1 MTAFGAMLISRFP
14 TTIPIPTKEYEAAM
28 AEENQSG
35 FKVTDRRMFNT
46 DGSLRDDA
54 VVEEE
59 APATPPP
66 APTPAPAPA
75 PPPAPAPAAKTF
87 SAAEITGAVSSAPPP
102 PPTPPPVTPLPTPQT
117 QYEESYDPAYDEAA
131 GMGGMPEQTEFTEFL
146 MRIASEAFIYLGLV
160 EHPMTGRRQVDL
172 QAAKDSID
180 MLVMLRGKTQGNLT
194 PGEAQ
199 FYDDLLADLKMQ
211 FVSFRR

>member
-1 MTAFGAMLISRFP
+1 
-14 TTIPIPTKEYEAAM
+14 M

-35 FKVTDRRMFNT
+35 FKVTDRRLFNN
-46 DGSLRDDA
+46 DGSLREDA
-54 VVEEE
+54 IIEEE
-59 APATPPP
+59 APVP
-66 APTPAPAPA
+66 APAPAPA
-75 PPPAPAPAAKTF
+75 PPPPAAKTF
-87 SAAEITGAVSSAPPP
+87 SAAEITGAVSAAPPP
-102 PPTPPPVTPLPTPQT
+102 PPTPPPVQPMPTPQA
-117 QYEESYDPAYDEAA
+117 QYEPAYDPAFDAAA
-131 GMGGMPEQTEFTEFL
+131 GMGEMPEQTEFTEFL

-180 MLVMLRGKTQGNLT
+180 MLVMLRTKTQGNLT
-194 PGEAQ
+194 AGEAQ

>member
-1 MTAFGAMLISRFP
+1 
-14 TTIPIPTKEYEAAM
+14 M

-35 FKVTDRRMFNT
+35 FKVTDRRLFNT
-46 DGSLRDDA
+46 DGSLREDA
-54 VVEEE
+54 IIEEE
-59 APATPPP
+59 APAPAPVPAPPP
-66 APTPAPAPA
+66 APTPT
-75 PPPAPAPAAKTF
+75 PAAKSF
-87 SAAEITGAVSSAPPP
+87 SAAEITGAFSSAPPP
-102 PPTPPPVTPLPTPQT
+102 PPTPPPVLPMPTPQA
-117 QYEESYDPAYDEAA
+117 QYEQAYDPAYDEAA
-131 GMGGMPEQTEFTEFL
+131 GMGEMPEQTEFTEFL

-172 QAAKDSID
+172 PAAKDSID

>member
-1 MTAFGAMLISRFP
+1 MTAFGAVLISTFLP
-14 TTIPIPTKEYEAAM
+14 TNKTSTKEYEAAM

-35 FKVTDRRMFNT
+35 FKVTDRRLFNT
-46 DGSLRDDA
+46 DGSLREDA
-54 VVEEE
+54 IIEEE
-59 APATPPP
+59 APAPAPVPAPPP
-66 APTPAPAPA
+66 APTPT
-75 PPPAPAPAAKTF
+75 PAAKSF
-87 SAAEITGAVSSAPPP
+87 SAAEITGAFSSAPPP
-102 PPTPPPVTPLPTPQT
+102 PPTPPPVMPMPTPQA
-117 QYEESYDPAYDEAA
+117 QYEQAYDPAYDEAA
-131 GMGGMPEQTEFTEFL
+131 GMGEMPEQTEFTEFL

-172 QAAKDSID
+172 PAAKDSID

>member
-1 MTAFGAMLISRFP
+1 
-14 TTIPIPTKEYEAAM
+14 M
-28 AEENQSG
+28 AEENQGS

-54 VVEEE
+54 VIEE
-59 APATPPP
+59 
-66 APTPAPAPA
+66 TPAPEPVPEPA
-75 PPPAPAPAAKTF
+75 PPAVPAPAAKTF
-87 SAAEITGAVSSAPPP
+87 SAAEITGAVSAKPPAPPAPPP
-102 PPTPPPVTPLPTPQT
+102 YVPPAAPPASAAFEPV
-117 QYEESYDPAYDEAA
+117 YEDEQ
-131 GMGGMPEQTEFTEFL
+131 GLGEMPEQTEFTEFL

-172 QAAKDSID
+172 QAAKESID
-180 MLVMLRGKTQGNLT
+180 MLLMLRAKTEGNLT
-194 PGEAQ
+194 PGETR